1 MSQASQ
7 PSGTPSVHIPK
18 MRLKSVNRQIVTA
31 LLSLASAAL
40 LTRVAGMANQVVVTS
55 RFGEGTSMDAYF
67 IASTIPIMLA
77 QIIEHPIQDGVIPVY
92 TRVRTRETK
101 ERASQVFS
109 MLLNLFLLGGGL
121 ITLMMF
127 IFRPQIVFLSAPGSS
142 SAVVG
147 LAIDLAPFIFPVLLL
162 LLLVNFLEC
171 ILNTEGQFGW
181 PAYAGMLVP
190 LTTAVLVFT
199 AGASLGI
206 VMLCV
211 GMVVGLSLNFGVIL
225 VRARR
230 AGLSYRPVIHLRDPA
245 VVAVLMVAWPVLFGA
260 LLDSSSPL
268 VDQIFASY
276 LSAGSISAIS
286 YASKIIGV
294 FSGVMFA
301 AVGRA
306 AHPYLSRQAS
316 NNDMQAFKETLHFYL
331 WIMAIGLIVLSV
343 LVIIFAHQVV
353 QLLFQR
359 GAFSPD
365 DTNRTAIV
373 LVGFAIGLAPM
384 SLTFILPRAF
394 SALGKTRV
402 LMYVALF
409 TVISN
414 AVFDAI
420 FSHYWQSF
428 GIALATSATYL
439 CSMLILLFTIQHI
452 LGGFNFLAPPREI
465 RQLPR
470 ELRRYYQR
478 WNAWKQAKLFSIP
491 PYTRRQLARLGA
503 ILAVFA
509 VGVAGMFMNSLYTL
523 RAALA
528 STFILV
534 FVRYPYVLLLV
545 WALFNAPNALPI
557 FRGSNALIGITI
569 PTLLLMALMPIK
581 QTFKRLPA
589 LAFMFI
595 YLLWGFAA
603 IGISPLGTGP
613 FLTQWIELLDCV
625 AVGILT
631 INVLTTRRRLLGLID
646 TILLLSTFIA
656 LYGIYGYITKQTG
669 EADSSAASLYRIA
682 SIFAPVATSLALF
695 LSLVIPLGLYRTLTL
710 RGFKRVGASIVVLI
724 LIVTLGL
731 TFTRAAYIGLL
742 LSIIILLLF
751 LPSRRMKIG
760 LLGTVLGV
768 AAVTVLLAVV
778 GNIPLLDRF
787 FTPDV
792 ATLNGRTYLWQAVLS
807 HFDPTQLL
815 GQGFGASD
823 TLLANLQFGAISG
836 GGANGASPHSLFLGT
851 LYDQGIIGLILLT
864 AMFIALVTNII
875 TGMRKAA
882 GDQDRRLMLAM
893 ALAVTVSAV
902 VQSID
907 SNNLWTQAI
916 SIYFWIIIA
925 LPFALCWSRPHE
937 PSKTDKD
944 FFDDEETVPRMEAI
958 RRKEQE
964 QLSQTVPGRG
974 EW

>member
-1 MSQASQ
+1 MSQPARPLGPTGARIPGAS
-7 PSGTPSVHIPK
+7 
-18 MRLKSVNRQIVTA
+18 LKSANRQIVTA

-40 LTRVAGMANQVVVTS
+40 LIRVVGMVNQIVVSS
-55 RFGEGTSMDAYF
+55 RFGAGASMDAYF
-67 IASTIPIMLA
+67 VASTFPILLA
-77 QIIEHPIQDGVIPVY
+77 QIIEHPIQDAVIPVY
-92 TRVRTRETK
+92 TRVRTQETK
-101 ERASQVFS
+101 ERLSQLFS
-109 MLLNLFLLGGGL
+109 TLLNLFLLGAALG
-121 ITLMMF
+121 TLSMF
-127 IFRPQIVFLSAPGSS
+127 IFRSQIVFLSAPGSR
-142 SAVVG
+142 SAVSEIATG
-147 LAIDLAPFIFPVLLL
+147 LTPFIFPVF
-162 LLLVNFLEC
+162 LLLVPVNYLEC

-190 LTTAVLVFT
+190 LATALLVFI
-199 AGASLGI
+199 AGASLGV

-211 GMVVGLSLNFGVIL
+211 GMVVGLSLNLGAIVL
-225 VRARR
+225 RARR

-245 VVAVLMVAWPVLFGA
+245 VAAVMMLAWPVLFGS

-268 VDQIFASY
+268 VDQIFSSY

-286 YASKIIGV
+286 YASKIVGV

-306 AHPYLSRQAS
+306 AHPHLSRQAS
-316 NNDMQAFKETLHFYL
+316 NDDMQAFKETLHFYL
-331 WIMAIGLIVLSV
+331 WIMAISITVLSIF
-343 LVIIFAHQVV
+343 VIIFAHPLV

-359 GAFSPD
+359 GAFSTD

-373 LVGFAIGLAPM
+373 LAGFAIGLAPM

-409 TVISN
+409 TVIGN
-414 AVFDAI
+414 AVFDYI

-439 CSMLILLFTIQHI
+439 CSMLILLFAIQRM
-452 LGGFNFLAPPREI
+452 LGGFNLLTPPREI

-478 WNAWKQAKLFSIP
+478 WNTWKQAKLFGIP
-491 PYTRRQLARLGA
+491 PHMRRELARVGA
-503 ILAVFA
+503 MLAVFA
-509 VGVAGMFMNSLYTL
+509 VGVAGVILNSLYTL

-528 STFILV
+528 SILILV

-545 WALFNAPNALPI
+545 WALFNAPNGLPI
-557 FRGSNALIGITI
+557 FRGTNVLIGITI
-569 PTLLLMALMPIK
+569 PTLLLMTLMPIK

-595 YLLWGFAA
+595 YLLWVFAG
-603 IGISPLGTGP
+603 IGVSPLGTGS
-613 FLTQWIELLDCV
+613 FLTLWTELLNCV

-646 TILLLSTFIA
+646 AILLLSTFIA

-669 EADSSAASLYRIA
+669 EADPSASSLYRIA

-710 RGFKRVGASIVVLI
+710 QGFKRVGASIVVLI
-724 LIVTLGL
+724 LVVALGL
-731 TFTRAAYIGLL
+731 TFTRAAYIGLV

-760 LLGTVLGV
+760 LLSSVL
-768 AAVTVLLAVV
+768 AVTAVMVVLAAV

-787 FTPDV
+787 FAQDV
-792 ATLNGRTYLWQAVLS
+792 TTLNGRTFLWQAVLS

-815 GQGFGASD
+815 GQGFDASD
-823 TLLANLQFGAISG
+823 TLLTNLQLGAISG
-836 GGANGASPHSLFLGT
+836 QGANGSSPHSLFLGT
-851 LYDQGIIGLILLT
+851 LYDQGIIGVILLT

-882 GDQDRRLMLAM
+882 GDQHRRLMLAM

-902 VQSID
+902 VESID

-925 LPFALCWSRPHE
+925 LPFALCWSTPKE
-937 PSKTDKD
+937 PPETDKE
-944 FFDDEETVPRMEAI
+944 FFDDEETVPRMETI

-964 QLSQTVPGRG
+964 QLSHVVLGKG

>member
-1 MSQASQ
+1 MSRPAQ
-7 PSGTPSVHIPK
+7 PLNTTSARILG
-18 MRLKSVNRQIVTA
+18 MRLKSVNMQIVSA

-40 LTRVAGMANQVVVTS
+40 LVRVAGMVNQVIVSS
-55 RFGEGTSMDAYF
+55 RFGAGTSMDAYF
-67 IASTIPIMLA
+67 IASTLPILLA
-77 QIIEHPIQDGVIPVY
+77 QIIEHPIQDAVIPVY
-92 TRVRTRETK
+92 TRVRTQETK
-101 ERASQVFS
+101 ERSSQLFS
-109 MLLNLFLLGGGL
+109 TLLNLSILGGL
-121 ITLMMF
+121 LVTLMMF
-127 IFRPQIVFLSAPGSS
+127 IFRSQVLFLSAPGSN
-142 SAVVG
+142 SAVIE
-147 LAIDLAPFIFPVLLL
+147 LAINLTPFIFPVFLLTIL
-162 LLLVNFLEC
+162 IGYLEC

-181 PAYAGMLVP
+181 PAYAGIVVP
-190 LTTAVLVFT
+190 LTTAVFVFA
-199 AGASLGI
+199 AGASLGV

-211 GMVVGLSLNFGVIL
+211 GTVVGLGLNLGVIL
-225 VRARR
+225 LRSRR
-230 AGLSYRPVIHLRDPA
+230 AGLSYRPVIHLHDPA
-245 VVAVLMVAWPVLFGA
+245 LAAVMIVAWPVLFGA

-268 VDQIFASY
+268 VDQIFSSF

-294 FSGVMFA
+294 FTGVMFA

-306 AHPYLSRQAS
+306 AHPLLSRQAS

-331 WIMAIGLIVLSV
+331 WIMAIGVMVLSI
-343 LVIIFAHQVV
+343 LVIIFAHPLV

-359 GAFSPD
+359 GAFSTD

-414 AVFDAI
+414 AVLDYI
-420 FSHYWQSF
+420 FSHYLQSF
-428 GIALATSATYL
+428 GIALATSATYVG
-439 CSMLILLFTIQHI
+439 SMLILLFVLQHM
-452 LGGFNFLAPPREI
+452 LGGFNFFTPPREV
-465 RQLPR
+465 RQLPW

-478 WNAWKQAKLFSIP
+478 WNTWKHAKLFGILP
-491 PYTRRQLARLGA
+491 NTRRQLARLGVM
-503 ILAVFA
+503 LAVFA
-509 VGVAGMFMNSLYTL
+509 VGVAGVILNSLYTL

-528 STFILV
+528 SILILV

-545 WALFNAPNALPI
+545 WALFNAPNDLPI
-557 FRGSNALIGITI
+557 FRGSNLLIGLTV
-569 PTLLLMALMPIK
+569 PTLILMAFMPIK

-595 YLLWGFAA
+595 YLLWVFAS
-603 IGISPLGTGP
+603 IGVSPLGAGT
-613 FLTQWIELLDCV
+613 FLVLWTELLNCV
-625 AVGILT
+625 AIGILT

-646 TILLLSTFIA
+646 TILLLSTLVA
-656 LYGIYGYITKQTG
+656 LYGIYGYITRQNG
-669 EADSSAASLYRIA
+669 ELDSPGSSLFRIA

-695 LSLVIPLGLYRTLTL
+695 LSLVIPLGLYRTFTL
-710 RGFKRVGASIVVLI
+710 QGFKRTGASIMVLI
-724 LIVTLGL
+724 LVVALGL

-760 LLGTVLGV
+760 LLINVLAV
-768 AAVTVLLAVV
+768 AAVMALLAAL
-778 GNIPLLDRF
+778 GNVPLLGRF
-787 FTPDV
+787 FAPDV
-792 ATLNGRTYLWQAVLS
+792 ATLNGRTFLWQAVLS
-807 HFDPTQLL
+807 HFDPTRLL
-815 GQGFGASD
+815 GQGFDASE
-823 TLLANLQFGAISG
+823 TLLTFLQTSVIYG
-836 GGANGASPHSLFLGT
+836 NSPHSLFLGT
-851 LYDQGIIGLILLT
+851 LYDQGIIGVLLLT
-864 AMFIALVTNII
+864 VMFIALITNII
-875 TGMRKAA
+875 AGMRKAA
-882 GDQDRRLMLAM
+882 ADQDRRLMLAM

-902 VQSID
+902 VESID

-925 LPFALCWSRPHE
+925 LPFALCWPRPHAE
-937 PSKTDKD
+937 ADKEKEYAD
-944 FFDDEETVPRMEAI
+944 AEEDTVPRMEAI

-964 QLSQTVPGRG
+964 QLSHTVHGRE